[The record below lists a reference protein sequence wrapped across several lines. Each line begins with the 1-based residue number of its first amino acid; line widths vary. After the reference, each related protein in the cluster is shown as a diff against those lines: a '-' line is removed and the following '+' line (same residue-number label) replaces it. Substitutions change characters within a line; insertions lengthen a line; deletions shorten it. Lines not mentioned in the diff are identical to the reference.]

1 MTPNNRGASVATSDS
16 KSRES
21 KELHTALQQRPG
33 ALHFAAS
40 GTPLDAEGTTKAP
53 APPSAS
59 KLKLVD
65 AAVIGQQAQQRPPP
79 TTCQQC
85 LTLNFF
91 FDGTGNNIDADVGTM
106 QHSNVAKL
114 FQSRLE
120 DDEAVGRFSFYVY
133 GLGTYF
139 REIGDPGNTSR
150 GKGMGHMGQARLD
163 WAFER
168 FDEQV
173 KKAKAR
179 AQNPTNK
186 ILKIRVN
193 VFGFS
198 RGATAARAFVRDLAL
213 RCDPAGVGHVL
224 KAGKYPIEVSFLGLF
239 DSVAS
244 VGMPMSANNTPGA
257 TTAGWYELPSTLRVR
272 AGSTSIGVPR
282 IAFGEPGADPAP
294 GDFNGHA
301 SWADGLIVP
310 NLVKRCVHMVAGHEF
325 RNSFPADSVLNGRRY
340 PAGTSEMV
348 FPGAHSDVGGGYQ
361 PGEGA
366 RSAKPGDMLSLV
378 PLRVMHAEARAA
390 GVPLRS
396 LDVIASGNVSREKS
410 SFALD
415 DDGAKA
421 FAEVLDGFQHYMRLS
436 GSGGRDVGQELL
448 AHMHV
453 FYRWRFHAIRRN
465 QARAKQGL
473 PHRDGAIAAERESS
487 FAAER
492 KRIKTE
498 VDALDEKWQAD
509 KIALHKTEERL
520 RGAQLQRARYGVPI
534 DPAMQSDVAAKRAAE
549 GTSRDRHLARKA
561 QLDTYADN
569 STLGTTMATYDA
581 RLMADAQ
588 AIIEHQKRNP
598 MLRLR
603 PHYAN
608 LVSAYEDEFVRG
620 SGLRDEK
627 VIAFFDS
634 YVHDSLAGFARDSTL
649 PSDPRVL
656 YVGGDDKLH
665 FAGVLDPQSSDSR
678 AA

>member
-1 MTPNNRGASVATSDS
+1 M
-16 KSRES
+16 
-21 KELHTALQQRPG
+21 QQRPG

-40 GTPLDAEGTTKAP
+40 GSPLGAEGTTKAP

-59 KLKLVD
+59 KLRLAD
-65 AAVIGQQAQQRPPP
+65 AATAGRQSQDQPPP
-79 TTCQQC
+79 NTCKQC
-85 LTLNFF
+85 PTLNFF

-106 QHSNVAKL
+106 QHSNVARL
-114 FQSRLE
+114 YQSRLE
-120 DDEAVGRFSFYVY
+120 DDETVGRFSFYVY

-139 REIGDPGNTSR
+139 REIGDAGNTSR

-168 FDEQV
+168 FDEKV
-173 KKAKAR
+173 KDAEAR
-179 AQNPTNK
+179 AENPTNK
-186 ILKIRVN
+186 IVMIKVN

-213 RCDPAGVGHVL
+213 RCETGGQGHVL

-239 DSVAS
+239 DTVAS
-244 VGMPMSANNTPGA
+244 VGLPMSANNTPGA
-257 TTAGWYELPSTLRVR
+257 TTAGWYELPTTLNVR
-272 AGSTSIGVPR
+272 AASTPSGMPR

-294 GDFNGHA
+294 GDFDGHA
-301 SWADGLIVP
+301 DWADGLAVP
-310 NLVKRCVHMVAGHEF
+310 AMVKRCVHMVAGHEF
-325 RNSFPADSVLNGRRY
+325 RNSFPADSALNGRRY

-366 RSAKPGDMLSLV
+366 RSSRPGDMLSLV
-378 PLRVMHAEARAA
+378 PLRVMHAEARTA
-390 GVPLRS
+390 GVPLLDLAAMAARS
-396 LDVIASGNVSREKS
+396 QVLKN

-415 DDGAKA
+415 DEGAKA
-421 FAEVLDGFQHYMRLS
+421 FADLLDHFLHYMRLS

-465 QARAKQGL
+465 QDRAKQGL
-473 PHRDGAIAAERESS
+473 PHRDGAIATERERG

-492 KRIKTE
+492 ARMKAE
-498 VDALDEKWQAD
+498 VDALQSKLQAD
-509 KIALHKTEERL
+509 EAALQKAEERVHN
-520 RGAQLQRARYGVPI
+520 AKMARARYGWPM
-534 DPAMQSDVAAKRAAE
+534 DPGLESEAAAKRAAE
-549 GTSRDRHLARKA
+549 GVSRDRFLSRKA
-561 QLDTYADN
+561 QLDTYANN
-569 STLGTTMATYDA
+569 STLGATMATYDA

-598 MLRLR
+598 KLPLR

-608 LVSAYEDEFVRG
+608 LVSAYQDEFVNG
-620 SGLRDEK
+620 SGLRDDK
-627 VIAFFDS
+627 VIAFFDR
-634 YVHDSLAGFARDSTL
+634 YVHDSLAGFAMDSTL

-656 YVGGDDKLH
+656 YVGGDNKMR
-665 FAGVLDPQSSDSR
+665 FAGVLDQGGGASM